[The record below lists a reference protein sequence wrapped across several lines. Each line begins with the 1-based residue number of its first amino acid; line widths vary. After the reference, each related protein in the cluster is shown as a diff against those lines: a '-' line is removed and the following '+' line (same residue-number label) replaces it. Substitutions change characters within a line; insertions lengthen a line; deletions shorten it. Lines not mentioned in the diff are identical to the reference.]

1 MTAHVMRSFALD
13 VAVLEGMG
21 GGCVF
26 DAVLICCLQMAVPH
40 SEDWARFA
48 RTLVEI
54 RANHGDG
61 EEEGPGELST

>member
-1 MTAHVMRSFALD
+1 MRSFALD
-13 VAVLEGMG
+13 VAVLGMG
-21 GGCVF
+21 GGWVF
-26 DAVLICCLQMAVPH
+26 DAGFFKTLICCLQMAVPH